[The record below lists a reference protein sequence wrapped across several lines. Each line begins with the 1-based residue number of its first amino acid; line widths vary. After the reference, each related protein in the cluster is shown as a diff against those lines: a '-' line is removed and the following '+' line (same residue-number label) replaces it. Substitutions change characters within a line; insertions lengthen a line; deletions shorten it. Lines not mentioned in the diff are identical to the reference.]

1 MHPSRRGL
9 FFTLAILI
17 AIQIMSGALAY
28 QNTRNLREDAARV
41 THSHEVLA
49 AIQTSLTTMIDA
61 ETGQR
66 GYLITGNPLYLNPYH
81 DAGVRIGQSLQRV
94 EQLLQA
100 DPRQSDRFRI
110 LESLIQA
117 KREEL
122 ARTIALQQKDPMAAR
137 RVVLTHLGKNLMDAV
152 RVQAQT
158 IFLEV
163 QLQLSVR
170 ERASARSYRVAVT
183 SGLVFFLLGLAMTAW
198 LLRQL
203 LRHLRE
209 LAQQHQWL
217 HVILHSIGDGLIT
230 CDPAGRV
237 TLMNPAAAR
246 MTARDP
252 EQSVGQLLTTVFPMV
267 NGQTDDP
274 VAPPGDRI
282 PREGPAPDR
291 ASPTLLVNQAGQ
303 SIPVEDRAAPILDAA
318 GHVAGMVLVFRDITD
333 RIRAEREKAAL
344 EAQIHKAR
352 ETEQLGMLAA
362 ESRTT
367 STTSSLPS
375 LAMPIWPPWWW
386 KPTAQRHT
394 TWMPSKPR
402 P

>member
-152 RVQAQT
+152 RGQAQT
-158 IFLEV
+158 IILEE

-230 CDPAGRV
+230 IGVD
-237 TLMNPAAAR
+237 
-246 MTARDP
+246 
-252 EQSVGQLLTTVFPMV
+252 
-267 NGQTDDP
+267 
-274 VAPPGDRI
+274 
-282 PREGPAPDR
+282 
-291 ASPTLLVNQAGQ
+291 
-303 SIPVEDRAAPILDAA
+303 
-318 GHVAGMVLVFRDITD
+318 
-333 RIRAEREKAAL
+333 
-344 EAQIHKAR
+344 
-352 ETEQLGMLAA
+352 AA
-362 ESRTT
+362 ESK
-367 STTSSLPS
+367 
-375 LAMPIWPPWWW
+375 AAAPP
-386 KPTAQRHT
+386 KA
-394 TWMPSKPR
+394 
-402 P
+402 